1 MNAKSTVVLLT
12 LFMLAYFIL
21 MASSI
26 SEGWKDV
33 LIAVSPVIFI
43 GSVILVLRDRSS
55 DYPELEE
62 GEEYGY
68 VDRPDL
74 KQEKD

>member
-1 MNAKSTVVLLT
+1 MNAKVTVVLLT

-26 SEGWKDV
+26 SNGWKGL
-33 LIAVSPVIFI
+33 LIASTPLIFI
-43 GSVILVLRDRSS
+43 GGVILVLRDKSFS
-55 DYPELEE
+55 YPELEE
-62 GEEYGY
+62 GEEFGY

-74 KQEKD
+74 NQQRD

>member
-43 GSVILVLRDRSS
+43 ASVILVLRDRSF